1 MTSTGSLSRQWDY
14 DCAQVGVSKPSSALT
29 PICSKDLH
37 PYSNPILTAL
47 LSPQPTAGGSVSEQV
62 AVFQRKWNPS
72 GVVSEGQWPLI
83 CATYHV
89 HCPLTELVYIYKS
102 LLSYL
107 HSSVIPAFLAV
118 AEVSFRLHNSL

>member
-1 MTSTGSLSRQWDY
+1 MDRCCQNLAPLLPLFAPRTS
-14 DCAQVGVSKPSSALT
+14 A
-29 PICSKDLH
+29 
-37 PYSNPILTAL
+37 PILPLFRLLHCL
-47 LSPQPTAGGSVSEQV
+47 LSLQQV
-62 AVFQRKWNPS
+62 EMFRRKQNPS

-83 CATYHV
+83 CAAYHV